1 MTHDSNHSHGRR
13 SAPDAL
19 ASAWSALCCLPATHP
34 WLWLAR
40 SGAPGGF
47 AAKVIELCACA
58 HEASPAL
65 GLVLL
70 DVLPKLL
77 VALRAGDF
85 SHG

>member
-1 MTHDSNHSHGRR
+1 MTYESQHPNVRR
-13 SAPDAL
+13 SAPNAL
-19 ASAWSALCCLPATHP
+19 ASAWNALCCLLATHP

-40 SGAPGGF
+40 SGA
-47 AAKVIELCACA
+47 I
-58 HEASPAL
+58 EASPAV

-77 VALRAGDF
+77 VALGAGVL

>member
-1 MTHDSNHSHGRR
+1 MTYESQHPNVRR
-13 SAPDAL
+13 SAPNAL
-19 ASAWSALCCLPATHP
+19 ASAWNALCCLLATHP

-40 SGAPGGF
+40 SGA
-47 AAKVIELCACA
+47 IEAT
-58 HEASPAL
+58 PAL

-77 VALRAGDF
+77 VALGAGVL

>member
-1 MTHDSNHSHGRR
+1 MTDARNHPESCHHTHVRR

-19 ASAWSALCCLPATHP
+19 ASAWNTLCCLPATHP

-40 SGAPGGF
+40 SGA
-47 AAKVIELCACA
+47 I
-58 HEASPAL
+58 EASPAV

-70 DVLPKLL
+70 DALPKLL
-77 VALRAGDF
+77 VALGAGVF

>member
-1 MTHDSNHSHGRR
+1 MTHEHNHSHGRS

-19 ASAWSALCCLPATHP
+19 ASAISALRGLPFSDA
-34 WLWLAR
+34 WLRLVG
-40 SGAPGGF
+40 SGA
-47 AAKVIELCACA
+47 IEAT
-58 HEASPAL
+58 PAL

-77 VALRAGDF
+77 VALGAGVL

>member
-1 MTHDSNHSHGRR
+1 MTYESQHPNVRR

-19 ASAWSALCCLPATHP
+19 ASAVSALRSLPFADA
-34 WLWLAR
+34 WLRLVG
-40 SGAPGGF
+40 SGA
-47 AAKVIELCACA
+47 IEAT
-58 HEASPAL
+58 PAL

-77 VALRAGDF
+77 VALGTGIL

>member
-1 MTHDSNHSHGRR
+1 MTYESQHPNVRR
-13 SAPDAL
+13 SAPNAL
-19 ASAWSALCCLPATHP
+19 ASVWNALCCLLATHP

-40 SGAPGGF
+40 SGA
-47 AAKVIELCACA
+47 IEAT
-58 HEASPAL
+58 PAV

-77 VALRAGDF
+77 VALGAGVL

>member
-1 MTHDSNHSHGRR
+1 MSYESQHPNVRR

-19 ASAWSALCCLPATHP
+19 ASAVSALRGLPFSDA

-40 SGAPGGF
+40 SGA
-47 AAKVIELCACA
+47 I
-58 HEASPAL
+58 EASPAV

-70 DVLPKLL
+70 DALPKLL
-77 VALRAGDF
+77 VALGAGVL

>member
-1 MTHDSNHSHGRR
+1 MTHDISHTHHGRGP
-13 SAPDAL
+13 AAAL
-19 ASAWSALCCLPATHP
+19 ASARNALCCLPATHT

-47 AAKVIELCACA
+47 AAKVIEMCAYA
-58 HEASPAL
+58 HEATPAL

-77 VALRAGDF
+77 VALGAGILR
-85 SHG
+85 HG

>member
-1 MTHDSNHSHGRR
+1 MTHDSQHPNVRR

-19 ASAWSALCCLPATHP
+19 ASAWNALCCLLTTHP

-40 SGAPGGF
+40 SG
-47 AAKVIELCACA
+47 VV
-58 HEASPAL
+58 EATPAL

-77 VALRAGDF
+77 VALGAGVL